1 MNRRNFV
8 QSMLTT
14 LAVGGA
20 APSLLSRTAMAA
32 APGDKILV
40 VVQLSGGNDALNTL
54 VPYRHA
60 GYRKARPNLAVPP
73 QEALDLNGELGLHP
87 ALRGLMPF
95 WEQGRLALV
104 PAVGY
109 PHPSRSHFV
118 SMAIWHSADPDRRR
132 TEGWLGPWIDG
143 EDDPFCAV
151 NLGLSAPLALHGE
164 ARQGVAIG
172 GLDAFHLQLPQPALQ
187 RLKQGLARPA
197 SGPLERTRAA
207 MARLLD
213 DIERVQGLRGYAP
226 QAEYPR
232 GAFGRALSDVVRMI
246 AGGLG
251 ARVYYVSLGGF
262 DTHADQLGR
271 QPELLE
277 ELAAGMSAFSQDLK
291 ALGREDD
298 VLVLG
303 FSEFGRRVAENASG
317 GTDHG
322 KAGLMFALGPG
333 VGGFKGPGYNLD
345 DLDDGDLRYQVDFR
359 SVYAGAA
366 AFIGA
371 RPEELFPGPQPVLPL
386 LG

>member
-1 MNRRNFV
+1 MNRRTFV
-8 QSMLTT
+8 QQMLTT

-20 APSLLSRTAMAA
+20 APSLLARTARAA
-32 APGDKILV
+32 TAGEKILV

-54 VPYRHA
+54 VPYRDA
-60 GYRKARPNLAVPP
+60 GYRKARPNLAVGAS
-73 QEALDLNGELGLHP
+73 ESLDLNGELGLHL
-87 ALRGLMPF
+87 ALAGLMPF
-95 WEQGRLALV
+95 WEQGRLGLI

-109 PHPSRSHFV
+109 PRASRSHFV
-118 SMAIWHSADPDRRR
+118 SMAVWHSADPQRAA
-132 TEGWLGPWIDG
+132 TEGWLGRWID
-143 EDDPFCAV
+143 EQDDPFCAV
-151 NLGLSAPLALHGE
+151 NLGLAAPLALQGSE
-164 ARQGVAIG
+164 RQGVAVG
-172 GLDAFHLQLPQPALQ
+172 GLDGFDLKLPPA
-187 RLKQGLARPA
+187 A
-197 SGPLERTRAA
+197 LERLRSSLEHPRSGALEATRRA
-207 MARLLD
+207 MARLVAD
-213 DIERVQGLRGYAP
+213 TARMQGLAGYEP

-232 GAFGRALSDVVRMI
+232 GGFGNALRDVVRMI
-246 AGGLG
+246 AGGLE

-262 DTHADQLGR
+262 DTHADQLVR
-271 QPELLE
+271 QPALLE
-277 ELAAGMSAFSQDLK
+277 QLAAGLSAFARDLK

-333 VGGFKGPGYNLD
+333 AGGLKGPGYDLD
-345 DLDDGDLRYQVDFR
+345 DLDDGDLRYRVDFR

-371 RPEELFPGPQPVLPL
+371 RPEELFPEPQPVLPL